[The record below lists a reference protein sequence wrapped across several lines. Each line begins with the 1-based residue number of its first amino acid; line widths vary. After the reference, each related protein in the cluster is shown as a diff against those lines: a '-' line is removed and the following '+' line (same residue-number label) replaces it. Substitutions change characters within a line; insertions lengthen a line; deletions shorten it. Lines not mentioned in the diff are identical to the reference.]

1 TALALDAWLDRRPA
15 RAGVFALL
23 ASLSRMTGIAVGLA
37 ALAGWLFDDRS
48 RAGLKRALVV
58 TVGSF
63 AGLALFWGYLGFV
76 VGDPFAGL
84 KSQTAWGRHQLS
96 LWNPWY
102 AIESIY
108 DPEWPR
114 YGEAI
119 VVFAFAALAV
129 RAWVKRGAFWGVLT

>member
-1 TALALDAWLDRRPA
+1 VLLLAFPAGLFFSAPYNEAFGLLFTALALDAWLDRRSA
-15 RAGVFALL
+15 RAGAFALL

-48 RAGLKRALVV
+48 RAGLKRVLVV
-58 TVGSF
+58 ALGSF
-63 AGLALFWGYLGFV
+63 AGLALFWGYLWWV

-84 KSQTAWGRHQLS
+84 KSQTAWGRRGLS

-108 DPEWPR
+108 DPD
-114 YGEAI
+114 
-119 VVFAFAALAV
+119 
-129 RAWVKRGAFWGVLT
+129 